1 MFIISVFINIYEI
14 LRTNKNLHG
23 RQIKLNIVYSWMQ
36 LLLEFCKCQQQYV
49 AKYRIWVTVRSF

>member
-1 MFIISVFINIYEI
+1 MFINIYEI